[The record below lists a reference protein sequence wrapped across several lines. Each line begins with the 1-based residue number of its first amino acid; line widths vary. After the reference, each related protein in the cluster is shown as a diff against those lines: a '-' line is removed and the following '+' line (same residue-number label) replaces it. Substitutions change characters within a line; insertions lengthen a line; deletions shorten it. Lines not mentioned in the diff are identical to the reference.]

1 MDRPAPLSI
10 VFYRFMT
17 ISGHTKKTKGRKK
30 AVAKNALSGTS
41 PDPLAALQAVLKQE
55 MARERKRNA
64 AKTKSGNASKKK
76 IGAGTKQETK
86 VKKQVAKPSLKLQ
99 SRRVESLRPLPILP
113 PLKAPASLLPAGTP
127 AQPKTNFFKG
137 ALLMNP
143 LPNETCPPLPSL
155 PDFVDM
161 SAQILQIAQRSHKIL
176 AAFMSRNKT
185 LTEKIPSPD
194 PAHLGKTFTD
204 FIRQTLSK
212 PDVLVEKNIAF
223 WQDYVRL
230 LQNTVEKLSG
240 QEVQPVI
247 APDRSDKRF
256 KDPAWQEVWMFDF
269 IKQSYLLVS
278 RLIEEMLQQGDKSLD
293 PKLAHKLRFY
303 TKQMVDAIAPT
314 NFWMTNPEVLRTT
327 METHGENLV
336 KGLQNMLDDFERGG
350 GQLLISMSDSSVFHF
365 GQNIAT
371 TKGKV
376 VFQNE
381 LIQLIQFAPLTET
394 VYKTPYLIVPPW
406 INKYY
411 ILDLKP
417 ESSFIRYMVD
427 QGHTVYCIS
436 WVNPDKRH
444 AKLGFDDYM
453 TIGPIAALKEIK
465 RITGEDN
472 VNCLGYCIG
481 GTLVACMM
489 GWMAGLGDKK
499 PADIPNISSVT
510 YLVGLVDFSQPGDL
524 GVFIDEEQIAMIE
537 DMMEGPGYLPAQFM
551 GMTFSMLRANDLV
564 WSFVVNNYLMGKE
577 PFPFDLLSWNS
588 DSTNLPAAMQSYYLR
603 NMYLH
608 NKLIQPNAL
617 EMKGVPIDL
626 RKIKTPTFLLGTQ
639 EDHITLWRGVYAG
652 TQIYSGPVTFCLSG
666 SGHIAG
672 VVNPPVKEKYGYWTN
687 DTCPPNADNW
697 LRTAEQHKGSWWP
710 HWIKWLEQYGGGKTV
725 PAADRDPAKNP
736 NAIEDAPGSFVKV
749 RVM

>member
-1 MDRPAPLSI
+1 
-10 VFYRFMT
+10 MT
-17 ISGHTKKTKGRKK
+17 ITGDSKKTKDGKR
-30 AVAKNALSGTS
+30 AARR
-41 PDPLAALQAVLKQE
+41 AALVRKQE
-55 MARERKRNA
+55 GSLAELRSVIEKEKTSRENRTRARA
-64 AKTKSGNASKKK
+64 AKTQPPAKIDEKKK
-76 IGAGTKQETK
+76 KE
-86 VKKQVAKPSLKLQ
+86 VAKTPAAIQ
-99 SRRVESLRPLPILP
+99 SIATATP
-113 PLKAPASLLPAGTP
+113 PALPAAAAP
-127 AQPKTNFFKG
+127 VREAAPQPKTKLRKG
-137 ALLMNP
+137 IFPMNQLP
-143 LPNETCPPLPSL
+143 LEKCPPPPSL
-155 PDFVDM
+155 PEIVDM
-161 SAQILQIAQRSHKIL
+161 SAQILQIAQRSHKVL

-185 LTEKIPSPD
+185 LTERIPSRD
-194 PAHLGKTFTD
+194 PAHLGKAFSD
-204 FIRQTLSK
+204 FLKQTLSK
-212 PDVLVEKNIAF
+212 PDLLVEKNIAF
-223 WQDYVRL
+223 WRDYVRL
-230 LQNTVEKLSG
+230 LQSTVERMAG
-240 QEVQPVI
+240 QETTPVI
-247 APDRSDKRF
+247 APDSSDKRF
-256 KDPAWQEVWMFDF
+256 KDAAWQELWLFDF

-278 RLIEEMLQQGDKSLD
+278 RLTNELLDHSEKSLD
-293 PKLAHKLRFY
+293 PKIAHKLRFY
-303 TKQMVDAIAPT
+303 TRQMLDAMSPS

-327 METHGENLV
+327 LETHGENLL
-336 KGLQNMLDDFERGG
+336 KGLQHMLSDIERGH
-350 GQLLISMSDSSVFHF
+350 GQLLISMSDSSAFHF

-394 VYKTPYLIVPPW
+394 VYKTPYLIIPPW

-417 ESSFIRYMVD
+417 ESSLIRYMVEN
-427 QGHTVYCIS
+427 GHTVYCIS

-444 AKLGFDDYM
+444 AKLSFDDYM
-453 TIGPIAALKEIK
+453 MIGPVQALREIK
-465 RITGEDN
+465 KITGEN
-472 VNCLGYCIG
+472 EVNCLGYCIG
-481 GTLVACMM
+481 GTLMACML
-489 GWMAGLGDKK
+489 GWLAGIGDKK
-499 PADIPNISSVT
+499 PADVPNVSSAT

-524 GVFIDEEQIAMIE
+524 GVFIDEEQISMIE
-537 DMMEGPGYLPAQFM
+537 ALMEGPGYLPAPFL
-551 GMTFSMLRANDLV
+551 GMTFSMLRANDLI

-626 RKIKTPTFLLGTQ
+626 RKIKVPSFLLGTQ

-672 VVNPPVKEKYGYWTN
+672 VVNPPAKEKYGYWTN
-687 DTCPPNADNW
+687 DNCPPNPDNW

-710 HWIKWLEQYGGGKTV
+710 YWIKWLDQYGNGKI
-725 PAADRDPAKNP
+725 PASTPGRDPNANP
-736 NAIEDAPGSFVKV
+736 NAIEDAPGSFVKI